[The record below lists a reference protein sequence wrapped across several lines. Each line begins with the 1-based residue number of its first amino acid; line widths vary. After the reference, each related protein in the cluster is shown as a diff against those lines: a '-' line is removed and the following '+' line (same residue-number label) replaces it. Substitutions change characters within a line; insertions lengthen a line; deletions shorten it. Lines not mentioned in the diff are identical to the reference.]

1 MIVAVDAVGGD
12 RAPEIVIEGV
22 VSALWENMADKI
34 LLVGPG
40 EMIRKRIREYEYP
53 AHSLEII
60 DAPEIITMD
69 ENPRKS
75 LKKKNSSMAVIAELL
90 KNGRAKA
97 AISAGNTGAYFATL
111 MFTLGKIPGVMRPA
125 IASALPTSKA
135 GKPCLLLDLGANV
148 DCKPE
153 YLVQFAYLGHFYM
166 HDIFHVPYPKVGLL
180 NIGHEPAK
188 GNELSQKTYKMLKES
203 KDLNFMGNVE
213 GREIIKGEADI
224 IVCDGFVGNVV
235 LKLMEGVAGMTME
248 VLKKELTSSLL
259 SKLWVS
265 FLRQHFLNFKKI
277 IDYEEYGG
285 APLLGIDGIGI
296 KCHGSSG
303 PRAIKNAIR
312 VARECVEND
321 FSSHLRTFFGTIHT
335 RNAE

>member
-22 VSALWENMADKI
+22 IAALRENLSEKI
-34 LLVGPG
+34 LLVGPR
-40 EMIRKRIREYEYP
+40 EMVEKRLREYEYP
-53 AHSLEII
+53 AHSLEVI

-69 ENPRKS
+69 ENPRQS
-75 LKKKNSSMAVIAELL
+75 LKKKQSSMAVIAQLL
-90 KNGRAKA
+90 KSGKARA
-97 AISAGNTGAYFATL
+97 AISAGNTGAYYATL

-125 IASALPTSKA
+125 IASALPTSRA

-153 YLVQFAYLGHFYM
+153 YLLQFAHMGSFYM
-166 HDIFHVPYPKVGLL
+166 RDIFHISRPKVGLL
-180 NIGHEPAK
+180 NIGHEPTK
-188 GNELSQKTYKMLKES
+188 GNDLSQKAYKLLSES
-203 KDLNFMGNVE
+203 KELNFMGNVE
-213 GREIIKGEADI
+213 GREIIKGQADI

-235 LKLMEGVAGMTME
+235 LKLMEGVAEMTME
-248 VLKKELTSSLL
+248 VLKKELTSSLM

-265 FLRQHFLNFKKI
+265 FLRKHFQNFKKV

-285 APLLGIDGIGI
+285 APLLGINGIGI

-303 PRAIKNAIR
+303 PRSIKNAVR
-312 VARECVEND
+312 VARTCVKND
-321 FSSHLRTFFGTIHT
+321 FSSHLCEFFAPNQI
-335 RNAE
+335 RKEE

>member
-12 RAPEIVIEGV
+12 RAPEIVVEGV
-22 VSALWENMADKI
+22 VAALRENLADKI
-34 LLVGPG
+34 LLVGPQ
-40 EMIRKRIREYEYP
+40 EIIEKRVREYEYP
-53 AHSLEII
+53 AHSLDIV

-69 ENPRKS
+69 ENPRRS
-75 LKKKNSSMAVIAELL
+75 LKKKKSSMAVIAGLL
-90 KNGRAKA
+90 KKGEAQA

-111 MFTLGKIPGVMRPA
+111 MFTLGKMPGVMRPA
-125 IASALPTSKA
+125 IASALPTSRQ

-153 YLVQFAYLGHFYM
+153 YLLQFAYLGSFYM
-166 HDIFHVPYPKVGLL
+166 HDIYHISHPRVGLL
-180 NIGHEPAK
+180 NIGHESTK
-188 GNELSQKTYKMLKES
+188 GNDLTQKTYKLLRKE

-213 GREIIKGEADI
+213 GREIIKGQADI

-265 FLRQHFLNFKKI
+265 FLRKHFQNFKKV

-303 PRAIKNAIR
+303 PRSIKNAVK
-312 VARECVEND
+312 VARDCVEND
-321 FSSHLRTFFGTIHT
+321 FSTHLREFFAPLQSG
-335 RNAE
+335 EEE